1 MAQQPQP
8 EPPKDYSKAYTN
20 DQFVALANRFINF
33 ANEEGKKTIPT
44 NVQMSFIF
52 AAARYTAFMARKV
65 VKPTDDKAFIDE
77 VSATFRRMLTE
88 QMADKGFL

>member
-1 MAQQPQP
+1 MADP
-8 EPPKDYSKAYTN
+8 EPPKDYNKAFSN
-20 DQFVALANRFINF
+20 DQFVALANKFIGF

-44 NVQMSFIF
+44 NVQMSFVF

-65 VKPTDDKAFIDE
+65 VKPTDDAKFIDE
-77 VSATFRRMLTE
+77 VSATFRRMLKE